1 MSRLVGMAIGV
12 FLITMASFSYAPLF
26 DEDLVYFW
34 TAAIATI
41 LAGVAGVATVIYE
54 KRTDNEML
62 RRVIAMEDSLRNFH
76 GELVRAS
83 TINELIVAKDVASRV
98 DKIEVIVS
106 DLDWGELQGRIS
118 RIEAIMEDTE
128 DDKEVE
134 EVKDQDDTQNI
145 AETTS

>member
-1 MSRLVGMAIGV
+1 MLRIVGMAIGV
-12 FLITMASFSYAPLF
+12 FLLSMTTFSYAPLF
-26 DEDLVYFW
+26 DEDVVYFW

-41 LAGVAGVATVIYE
+41 LAGIAGVATVVYE

-76 GELVRAS
+76 SELVRAS
-83 TINELIVAKDVASRV
+83 TIIELLAAKDVASRV
-98 DKIEVIVS
+98 DKIEVVVS

-118 RIEAIMEDTE
+118 RIEALMEDTE

-134 EVKDQDDTQNI
+134 EVKDQDDIQNI
-145 AETTS
+145 ADSSS